1 MKVVGITACP
11 TGIAHTYMAQEALE
25 KECKRRGFDV
35 KIETQ
40 GAYGPENELTQEEVD
55 EAAVAIIAVGVVILS
70 RSWMMQ
76 LLWSSRTRLSFLE
89 EKELKCLKRSR
100 GSLFGRMYSVTF

>member
-40 GAYGPENELTQEEVD
+40 GAYGPGNELTQEEVD
-55 EAAVAIIAVGVVILS
+55 EADVAIIAVGVVIEGTERFDNALVLNADVNDAIGHPE
-70 RSWMMQ
+70 Q
-76 LLWSSRTRLSFLE
+76 VVDDAVALVE
-89 EKELKCLKRSR
+89 QNKA
-100 GSLFGRMYSVTF
+100 